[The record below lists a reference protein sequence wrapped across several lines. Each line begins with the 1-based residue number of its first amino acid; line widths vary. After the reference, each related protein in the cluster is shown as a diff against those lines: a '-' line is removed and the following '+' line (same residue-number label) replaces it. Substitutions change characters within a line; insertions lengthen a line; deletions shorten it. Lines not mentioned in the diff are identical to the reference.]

1 MSFQIEMLNEKTF
14 EITADQS
21 ILQASVAAGIPHF
34 HVCGGRAKCSTCR
47 VIVHQG
53 SENLSRRTK
62 AEMKLKKRMN
72 FDANI
77 RLACQAKVLR
87 GKVKVQ
93 RIIKDE
99 TDLNIYI
106 YSDDSNAMQSIGDER
121 ELALFFLDI
130 RNFTP
135 FIEKHLPFDVI
146 HIIRRLM
153 MLFSNVIN
161 KNNGKLI
168 EYAGDGLYAAFGF
181 EKEIDEAVKSAVNA
195 GKEIFNEL
203 KKLNENYISKYFEED
218 IKIGIGLHAGK
229 VIIGDK
235 GIEGSSLTVM
245 GFAVNI
251 AARLETATKELN
263 NSFVIS
269 DSAYSYLN
277 VADAEKKQILLK
289 GVSDPFVVRLIGEK
303 YLPANS
309 KY

>member
-1 MSFQIEMLNEKTF
+1 MTFKVEMLNEKVF
-14 EITADQS
+14 EIAADQS
-21 ILQASVAAGIPHF
+21 ILQASMSAGIPHF

-47 VIVHQG
+47 VIVHEG
-53 SENLSRRTK
+53 VENLSRRTK

-77 RLACQAKVLR
+77 RLACQTKVLK
-87 GKVKVQ
+87 GNVKVQ

-99 TDLNIYI
+99 TDLNIYV
-106 YSDDSNAMQSIGDER
+106 YGNDLDAMQGIGDER
-121 ELALFFLDI
+121 ALALFFLDI

-153 MLFSNVIN
+153 MLFTTVIS

-195 GKEIFNEL
+195 GREIFAEL
-203 KKLNENYISKYFEED
+203 KKLNENYISKYFGEE

-229 VIIGDK
+229 VIVGIK
-235 GIEGSSLTVM
+235 GVEGISLTVM

-251 AARLETATKELN
+251 ASRLETATKELN

-269 DSAYSYLN
+269 DSAYGYLN
-277 VADAEKKQILLK
+277 ESGAEKRQILLK
-289 GVSDPFVVRLIGEK
+289 GVSDPFDVRLIGEN
-303 YLPANS
+303 YL
-309 KY
+309 

>member
-1 MSFQIEMLNEKTF
+1 MSFQVEMLNEKTF
-14 EITADQS
+14 GIEKDQS
-21 ILQASVAAGIPHF
+21 ILQASLAAGIPHF

-53 SENLSRRTK
+53 SENLNRRTK
-62 AEMKLKKRMN
+62 AEMKLKKRMS

-87 GKVKVQ
+87 GNVKVQ

-168 EYAGDGLYAAFGF
+168 EYAGDGLYAVFGF
-181 EKEIDEAVKSAVNA
+181 EKEIDEAVKSAVKA

-203 KKLNENYISKYFEED
+203 KKLNENYINKYFEED
-218 IKIGIGLHAGK
+218 IKVGIGLHAGK
-229 VIIGDK
+229 VIVGDK

-269 DSAYSYLN
+269 DSAYGYLN
-277 VADAEKKQILLK
+277 ESGAEKKQILLK